1 MGAPKTAD
9 QSFLLFLYLFIMSD
23 ADAKTPLLGGTT
35 TTHHASTN
43 TNTTTT
49 AAATSTTTTTTNKPP
64 VSRPKYKRRR
74 SSFDAS
80 TYNSAGH
87 SPAYVRSAAS
97 SFHERLSLA
106 DDPGLSLSKILGLTI
121 CMAGVQFTCKSI
133 IPFIMIAFTHL
144 VKIGTVELS

>member
-35 TTHHASTN
+35 THHQHHASTN
-43 TNTTTT
+43 TNTSTTTT
-49 AAATSTTTTTTNKPP
+49 AAATTTTTTNKPP

-121 CMAGVQFTCKSI
+121 CMAGVQFTCKPI
-133 IPFIMIAFTHL
+133 IPFIMIAFTDCNPQ
-144 VKIGTVELS
+144 

>member
-1 MGAPKTAD
+1 
-9 QSFLLFLYLFIMSD
+9 MSD
-23 ADAKTPLLGGTT
+23 ADAKTPLLGSGHHYHHHHATT
-35 TTHHASTN
+35 TNN
-43 TNTTTT
+43 TNT
-49 AAATSTTTTTTNKPP
+49 AATTTNKPP

-97 SFHERLSLA
+97 SFHERLSLE

-133 IPFIMIAFTHL
+133 LFKHILVLISFT
-144 VKIGTVELS
+144 IGTVELS